1 MNNPGVSPMI
11 HVEGLTKTYQV
22 PVRTQ
27 GVAAAF
33 KALFKRETVAV
44 EAVRDVSFHIRPGE
58 IVGYIG
64 PNGAGKST
72 TIKIMSGILVP
83 DAGTCQILG
92 RTPWKDRVAHVRDIG
107 VVFGQRSQL
116 WWDVPVQD
124 SFDMLRDIYRIPQD
138 QYRKTADR
146 LTDILEL
153 GGFLKTPVRS
163 LSLGQRMRCEMAASL
178 LHSPKLL
185 FLDEPTI
192 GLDAVSKLAVRQFI
206 RERNRE
212 AGTTVVLTTHD
223 MNDIE
228 ALTSR
233 ILLIGKGQILY
244 DGGLDALRGKYD
256 TIRTVTVDHRED
268 QIPPEWPDVDRQI
281 ISAGRVRYRVDITG
295 MQVSQVL
302 GRLSET
308 LELRDVTIDAQPV
321 EELIVRLYKEHRI

>member
-1 MNNPGVSPMI
+1 MI
-11 HVEGLTKTYQV
+11 HVEGLTKTYRV
-22 PVRTQ
+22 PVRTK
-27 GVAAAF
+27 GVGAAV
-33 KALFKRETVAV
+33 KALFRRETVPV
-44 EAVRDVSFHIRPGE
+44 EAVRDISFHVSPGE

-83 DAGTCQILG
+83 DSGRCEILG

-124 SFDMLRDIYRIPQD
+124 SFDMLRDIYRVPQAA
-138 QYRKTADR
+138 YRRTANR
-146 LTDILEL
+146 LSEILEL
-153 GGFLKTPVRS
+153 GDLLKTPVRS
-163 LSLGQRMRCEMAASL
+163 LSLGQRMRCELAASL

-206 RERNRE
+206 RDRNRE

-223 MNDIE
+223 MHDIE
-228 ALTSR
+228 ALTGR
-233 ILLIGKGQILY
+233 ILLIGKGRILY
-244 DGGLDALRGKYD
+244 DGGLDALRGQYD
-256 TIRTVTVDHRED
+256 TVRTVTVDHRED
-268 QIPPEWPDVDRQI
+268 QVPPALAGMEHHIVSP
-281 ISAGRVRYRVDITG
+281 GRVRYRVDITTIP
-295 MQVSQVL
+295 VSQVL
-302 GRLSET
+302 ATLSQS
-308 LELRDVTIDAQPV
+308 LEVRDVTVDARPV